1 MYNALTSP
9 IAFLALS
16 LLAYSFGV
24 WINQKT
30 KSPLANPLL
39 ISCVIVGVI
48 LVVFKIPLEKYN
60 EGGGVLTLC
69 LTPATI
75 ALAVPIYRQ
84 IEILKKNLFPILA
97 GAFIGSLVSIISVY
111 VLGNI
116 FGLDKQIVMS
126 LLPKSVTTP
135 IGVALSSSLGGI
147 TAVTSLAIIITGI
160 IGAVCL
166 PAILKLFGFKHPVIT
181 GISIGT
187 ASHAVGTS
195 RALQLGETE
204 GAMSGLAIGIA
215 GLITAVIISIGSAV
229 LM

>member
-16 LLAYSFGV
+16 IIAYSFGV
-24 WINQKT
+24 WLNDKT
-30 KSPLANPLL
+30 KSPIAHPLL
-39 ISCVIVGVI
+39 ISCIIVGFI

-60 EGGGVLTLC
+60 EGGGVINLF

-84 IEILKKNLFPILA
+84 LEILKKHLLPILA
-97 GAFIGSLVSIISVY
+97 GAFVGSVVSIISVY
-111 VLGNI
+111 ILANL
-116 FGLDKQIVMS
+116 FGLDWQIVKS

-135 IGVALSSSLGGI
+135 IGVALSSSLGGL
-147 TAVTSLAIIITGI
+147 TAITSLAIFITGI
-160 IGAVCL
+160 TGALCL
-166 PAILKLFGFKHPVIT
+166 PTILKLFGFKHPVAT

-195 RALQLGETE
+195 RALQLGEIE

-215 GLITAVIISIGSAV
+215 GLITAIIISVGSAI
-229 LM
+229 LL